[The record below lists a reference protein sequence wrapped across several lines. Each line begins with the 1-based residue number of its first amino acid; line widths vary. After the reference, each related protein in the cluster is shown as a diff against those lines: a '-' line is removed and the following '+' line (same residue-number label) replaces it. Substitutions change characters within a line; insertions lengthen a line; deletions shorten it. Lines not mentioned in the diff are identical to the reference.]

1 MEPTNSKSST
11 EVTEYPLTVPEQL
24 WVLIPEDQKEVL
36 RHADFVLHAITPG
49 YPATLRD
56 LHERTGMELEDLI
69 HALHALDGMDL
80 VTVDND
86 GRGLTVTL
94 VALPDEYVRF
104 TDASGTAGWI
114 FVTRPIVAPDVDASQ
129 LN

>member
-1 MEPTNSKSST
+1 MH
-11 EVTEYPLTVPEQL
+11 VTEHPLTVPEQL
-24 WVLIPEDQKEVL
+24 WALIPEEQKEVL
-36 RHADFVLHAITPG
+36 RHADSVLHAITPG

-56 LHERTGMELEDLI
+56 LHERTGIGLEDLI

-86 GRGLTVTL
+86 GRGLVVTL

-104 TDASGTAGWI
+104 TDPSGTAGWI
-114 FVTRPIVAPDVDASQ
+114 FVTRPIVAPELDASQ